1 MSIRVQRTHTSISA
15 APADDALCVVTTL
28 LYWPNCKALWR
39 TLSADACACFAAGAG
54 KTTLMNALA
63 GKASYGVVTG
73 TITINGK

>member
-1 MSIRVQRTHTSISA
+1 LDRVCT
-15 APADDALCVVTTL
+15 
-28 LYWPNCKALWR
+28 
-39 TLSADACACFAAGAG
+39 AGAG